1 MSQRLVNQTPN
12 TCYPNLTEALI
23 GETVSNRDLPM
34 ARKPALTTEK
44 LKDLGADKLA
54 QLVLD
59 EAERNAGFRRQVKAA
74 LAGKSGPEA
83 IAKLIDRRLS
93 GLARAK
99 SFIEWDKARA
109 FADDLRSLTD
119 TITSELGPAAP
130 ALAIDRL
137 LRFIATHELV
147 FERVDDSSGRVQ
159 DVYYQAIHA
168 TGDSAASLPVPEAD
182 ALPEKIM
189 TALGESTH
197 GYLADVTEAVAP
209 HLPQDSLARW
219 DADLKE
225 AIAERQSE
233 DAARTSD
240 GWFYSMTSQWAGM
253 RQILASARGD
263 LDLLIALELK
273 KKPHM
278 QDTLAIAAQLLEAGR
293 STEALEWVRKP
304 GRRTFGKIDDGL
316 SPERV
321 SLEARIL
328 DATDDR
334 SAAQALRW
342 RCFETRLS
350 ADILREYLKQ
360 LPDFEDI
367 EAENRAHAFALEKS
381 EPEAALQFFL
391 DWPRLDLAA
400 KLIATHPHRWD
411 GGDWHILPKIA
422 GLLEH
427 DHPLAATIL
436 FRALLDNILD
446 RARSKAYGHGAKY
459 LGKLALLAQEA
470 DAMRP
475 STMTDHTT
483 YLGKLK
489 KAHPRKSGFW
499 ARVGD
504 GEPKA
509 SAARRPVW
517 IKDDR

>member
-1 MSQRLVNQTPN
+1 MSQCLVDQTPN
-12 TCYPNLTEALI
+12 TCTHDLTKALI
-23 GETVSNRDLPM
+23 EGTVPNRDLPM
-34 ARKPALTTEK
+34 ARKPALST
-44 LKDLGADKLA
+44 DKLA

-119 TITSELGPAAP
+119 TITSELGSAAP

-137 LRFIATHELV
+137 LRFIATHEQV

-168 TGDSAASLPVPEAD
+168 TGDLAPSLPVPEVD

-197 GYLADVTEAVAP
+197 GYLADVTEAVAT

-219 DADLKE
+219 DDELKD
-225 AIAERQSE
+225 AISERQAE
-233 DAARTSD
+233 EAVRKSD
-240 GWFYSMTSQWAGM
+240 DWFYSMTSQWAAM

-278 QDTLAIAAQLLEAGR
+278 QDTLGIAAQLLDIGR
-293 STEALEWVRKP
+293 SAEALEWVRKP
-304 GRRTFGKIDDGL
+304 GRRTFDEADDDL

-328 DATDDR
+328 DATGDR

-342 RCFETRLS
+342 RCFEARLS
-350 ADILREYLKQ
+350 ADILREHLKR

-367 EAENRAHAFALEKS
+367 EAEDRALVFALEKT
-381 EPEAALQFFL
+381 EPEVALQFFL

-400 KLIATHPHRWD
+400 QLITMHRHHWD
-411 GGDWHILPKIA
+411 GGDWHILPKVA
-422 GLLEH
+422 DLLEH

-436 FRALLDNILD
+436 YRALLDSILD

-459 LGKLALLAQEA
+459 LGKLGLLAGEA
-470 DAMRP
+470 DQIHP
-475 STMTDHTT
+475 SGMVSHAT
-483 YLGKLK
+483 YLAKLK
-489 KAHPRKSGFW
+489 TAHLRKSGFW
-499 ARVGD
+499 ARVGV

-509 SAARRPVW
+509 PQASVARRPVR
-517 IKDDR
+517 IKDDG

>member
-1 MSQRLVNQTPN
+1 MV
-12 TCYPNLTEALI
+12 EALI
-23 GETVSNRDLPM
+23 EGTVPNRDLPM
-34 ARKPALTTEK
+34 ARKSALTTAK
-44 LKDLGADKLA
+44 LKDLGTDKLA

-93 GLARAK
+93 GLLRAK
-99 SFIEWDKARA
+99 SFIEWDKAGA
-109 FADDLRSLTD
+109 FAEDLRSLTD

-130 ALAIDRL
+130 ALAIDWL
-137 LRFIATHELV
+137 LRFIATHEQV

-159 DVYYQAIHA
+159 DVYYQAISA
-168 TGDSAASLPVPEAD
+168 TGDLARSLPLPEAD

-197 GYLADVTEAVAP
+197 GYLADVTEAVAA
-209 HLPQDSLARW
+209 HLPQDSLTRW
-219 DADLKE
+219 DGELKD
-225 AIAERQSE
+225 AISERQAE
-233 DAARTSD
+233 EAASKSD
-240 GWFYSMTSQWAGM
+240 GWFYSMTSQWAAM

-278 QDTLAIAAQLLEAGR
+278 QDTLGIAAQLLDIGR
-293 STEALEWVRKP
+293 SAEALEWVRKP
-304 GRRTFGKIDDGL
+304 GRRTFGEADDGL

-328 DATDDR
+328 DATGDR

-342 RCFETRLS
+342 RCFEAKLS

-367 EAENRAHAFALEKS
+367 EAEDRAHAFALEKS
-381 EPEAALQFFL
+381 EPEVALQFFL

-400 KLIATHPHRWD
+400 KLITTHPHRWD
-411 GGDWHILPKIA
+411 GGDWHILPKVA

-436 FRALLDNILD
+436 YRALLDNILD

-459 LGKLALLAQEA
+459 LGKLDLLAGEA
-470 DAMRP
+470 DQIHP
-475 STMTDHTT
+475 SGMINHAT
-483 YLGKLK
+483 YLAKLK
-489 KAHPRKSGFW
+489 TAHPRKSGFW

-509 SAARRPVW
+509 LQASGVRRPVW
-517 IKDDR
+517 IEDDG

>member
-1 MSQRLVNQTPN
+1 
-12 TCYPNLTEALI
+12 
-23 GETVSNRDLPM
+23 M
-34 ARKPALTTEK
+34 AREPALSTDK
-44 LKDLGADKLA
+44 LKGLGVEKLA

-109 FADDLRSLTD
+109 FADDLHSLTD

-137 LRFIATHELV
+137 LRFIATHEQV

-159 DVYYQAIHA
+159 DAYYQAIAA
-168 TGDSAASLPVPEAD
+168 TGDLAPSLTPQEAD

-209 HLPQDSLARW
+209 HLPQDSLGRW
-219 DADLKE
+219 DGDLKD
-225 AIAERQSE
+225 AIAERQTE
-233 DAARTSD
+233 EAARKSD
-240 GWFYSMTSQWAGM
+240 GWFYSMTSQWAKM
-253 RQILASARGD
+253 RQILALARGD

-278 QDTLAIAAQLLEAGR
+278 QDTLAIAARLLEAGR
-293 STEALEWVRKP
+293 SAEALEWVRKP
-304 GRRTFGKIDDGL
+304 GQRTFGKVDDGL
-316 SPERV
+316 SPDRV

-328 DATDDR
+328 DAIGDKP
-334 SAAQALRW
+334 AAQALRW
-342 RCFETRLS
+342 RCFESRLS
-350 ADILREYLKQ
+350 ADILRDYLKQ

-367 EAENRAHAFALEKS
+367 EAEDRAHALALES
-381 EPEAALQFFL
+381 AEPEMALQFFL

-400 KLIATHPHRWD
+400 KLIAAHPHRWD
-411 GGDWHILPKIA
+411 GGDWHILPKVA

-427 DHPLAATIL
+427 DHPVAATIL
-436 FRALLDNILD
+436 YRALLDNILE

-459 LGKLALLAQEA
+459 LGKLTLLASEA
-470 DAMRP
+470 DPSRP
-475 STMTDHTT
+475 SGMVDHAT
-483 YLGKLK
+483 YLAKLK
-489 KAHPRKSGFW
+489 TAHPRKSGFW

-504 GEPKA
+504 GELKEPIA
-509 SAARRPVW
+509 RAARPPAW
-517 IKDDR
+517 IKDDG

>member
-1 MSQRLVNQTPN
+1 MT
-12 TCYPNLTEALI
+12 
-23 GETVSNRDLPM
+23 
-34 ARKPALTTEK
+34 RKPALSTDK
-44 LKDLGADKLA
+44 LKDLGTDKLA
-54 QLVLD
+54 QLVLE

-109 FADDLRSLTD
+109 FTDDLRSLTD
-119 TITSELGPAAP
+119 TITSELGLAAP

-137 LRFIATHELV
+137 LRFIATHEQV
-147 FERVDDSSGRVQ
+147 FERVDDSSGCVQ

-168 TGDSAASLPVPEAD
+168 TGDLAASLPVPEAN

-209 HLPQDSLARW
+209 HLPQDTLARW
-219 DADLKE
+219 DGDLKD
-225 AIAERQSE
+225 AIAERQTE
-233 DAARTSD
+233 DAARKSD

-278 QDTLAIAAQLLEAGR
+278 QDTLAITAQLLEAGR
-293 STEALEWVRKP
+293 TAEALEWVRKP
-304 GRRTFGKIDDGL
+304 GRRTFGETDDGL
-316 SPERV
+316 APERV

-328 DATDDR
+328 DATGDR

-342 RCFETRLS
+342 RCFEARLP
-350 ADILREYLKQ
+350 ADILRQYLKL

-367 EAENRAHAFALEKS
+367 EAEDRAHAFALEKAK
-381 EPEAALQFFL
+381 PEEALQFFL

-400 KLIATHPHRWD
+400 KLITTHPHRWD
-411 GGDWHILPKIA
+411 GGDWHNLPKIA
-422 GLLEH
+422 DLLEH

-436 FRALLDNILD
+436 YRALLDRILD

-459 LGKLALLAQEA
+459 LGKLTLLAQEA

-475 STMTDHTT
+475 GTMTDHAT
-483 YLGKLK
+483 YLAKLK
-489 KAHPRKSGFW
+489 KTHPRKSGFW

-504 GEPKA
+504 GEPKTPQT
-509 SAARRPVW
+509 SGARRPVW

>member
-1 MSQRLVNQTPN
+1 
-12 TCYPNLTEALI
+12 
-23 GETVSNRDLPM
+23 M
-34 ARKPALTTEK
+34 ARKSALSTDK
-44 LKDLGADKLA
+44 LKGLGANKLA

-83 IAKLIDRRLS
+83 IAKLIDWRLS

-119 TITSELGPAAP
+119 TMTSELGPAAP

-159 DVYYQAIHA
+159 DVYYLAIHA
-168 TGDSAASLPVPEAD
+168 TGDLAPNLPAPEAD

-219 DADLKE
+219 DGDLKD
-225 AIAERQSE
+225 AITERQTE
-233 DAARTSD
+233 EAARISD

-263 LDLLIALELK
+263 LDLLIALEVK

-278 QDTLAIAAQLLEAGR
+278 QDTLGIAAQLLEAGR
-293 STEALEWVRKP
+293 SAEALEWMRKP
-304 GRRTFGKIDDGL
+304 GQRTFGETVDDL
-316 SPERV
+316 EPEPV

-328 DATDDR
+328 DATGDK

-342 RCFETRLS
+342 RCFEARLS

-367 EAENRAHAFALEKS
+367 EAEHRAHAFALEKS
-381 EPEAALQFFL
+381 DPDVALQFFL

-400 KLIATHPHRWD
+400 KLVATHPHRWD

-422 GLLEH
+422 DLLEH

-436 FRALLDNILD
+436 YRALLDSILD
-446 RARSKAYGHGAKY
+446 HARSKAYGHGAKY
-459 LGKLALLAQEA
+459 LGKLAALARET

-475 STMTDHTT
+475 GTMTDHAT
-483 YLGKLK
+483 YLANLK
-489 KAHPRKSGFW
+489 KTHPRKSGFW
-499 ARVGD
+499 AHVGD
-504 GEPKA
+504 GEPKMPQA
-509 SAARRPVW
+509 SAARRPEWV
-517 IKDDR
+517 KDDE

>member
-1 MSQRLVNQTPN
+1 
-12 TCYPNLTEALI
+12 
-23 GETVSNRDLPM
+23 M
-34 ARKPALTTEK
+34 ARKPTLSTDK
-44 LKDLGADKLA
+44 LKDLGTEKLA
-54 QLVLD
+54 QLVLE

-109 FADDLRSLTD
+109 FAEDLRSLTD

-130 ALAIDRL
+130 TLAIDRL
-137 LRFIATHELV
+137 LRFIATHEQV

-159 DVYYQAIHA
+159 DVYYQAIAA
-168 TGDSAASLPVPEAD
+168 TGDLAPNLPAPEAD

-189 TALGESTH
+189 TVLGESTH

-219 DADLKE
+219 DGDLKD
-225 AIAERQSE
+225 AIAERQAE
-233 DAARTSD
+233 DAARKSD

-253 RQILASARGD
+253 RQILASAAGD
-263 LDLLIALELK
+263 LDLLIVLEVK

-278 QDTLAIAAQLLEAGR
+278 QDTLGIAAQLLEAGR
-293 STEALEWVRKP
+293 SAEALDWVRKP
-304 GRRTFGKIDDGL
+304 GRRTFGETDDGL
-316 SPERV
+316 SPDRV

-328 DATDDR
+328 DATGDKP
-334 SAAQALRW
+334 AAQNLRW
-342 RCFETRLS
+342 RCFEARLS
-350 ADILREYLKQ
+350 ADTLREYLKQ

-367 EAENRAHAFALEKS
+367 EAEERAHALAVEQA
-381 EPEAALQFFL
+381 EPEMALQFFL
-391 DWPRLDLAA
+391 DWPRFDLAA

-411 GGDWHILPKIA
+411 GGDWHILPKVA

-436 FRALLDNILD
+436 YRALLDNILD

-459 LGKLALLAQEA
+459 LGKLTLLAQDT
-470 DAMRP
+470 DATRL
-475 STMTDHTT
+475 STMTDHAT
-483 YLGKLK
+483 YLAKLK
-489 KAHPRKSGFW
+489 KEHPRKSGFW

-509 SAARRPVW
+509 PQTSGARRPVW
-517 IKDDR
+517 VKDDG

>member
-1 MSQRLVNQTPN
+1 
-12 TCYPNLTEALI
+12 
-23 GETVSNRDLPM
+23 M
-34 ARKPALTTEK
+34 ARKPDLSTDK
-44 LKDLGADKLA
+44 LKELGADKLA
-54 QLVLD
+54 QLVLG

-83 IAKLIDRRLS
+83 TAKLIDRRLS

-109 FADDLRSLTD
+109 FADDLRSLID
-119 TITSELGPAAP
+119 TITSELGPVAP

-137 LRFIATHELV
+137 LRFIATHEQV
-147 FERVDDSSGRVQ
+147 FERVDDSSGGVQ
-159 DVYYQAIHA
+159 DVYYQAIAA
-168 TGDSAASLPVPEAD
+168 TSDLAPSLPASESH

-219 DADLKE
+219 DSDLKD
-225 AIAERQSE
+225 AIAERQTE
-233 DAARTSD
+233 EAARTSD
-240 GWFYSMTSQWAGM
+240 GWFYSMTSQWTGM
-253 RQILASARGD
+253 RQTLASARGD
-263 LDLLIALELK
+263 LDLLIALEVK
-273 KKPHM
+273 KKSHM
-278 QDTLAIAAQLLEAGR
+278 QDTLGIAAQLLEAGR
-293 STEALEWVRKP
+293 SAEALEWVRKP
-304 GRRTFGKIDDGL
+304 GRPTFGEADDGL
-316 SPERV
+316 SPGRV

-328 DATDDR
+328 DAKGDR
-334 SAAQALRW
+334 SAAQTLRW
-342 RCFETRLS
+342 RCFEARLS
-350 ADILREYLKQ
+350 AEILREYLKQ

-367 EAENRAHAFALEKS
+367 EAEDRAHAYALEKS
-381 EPEAALQFFL
+381 APEVALQFFL

-400 KLIATHPHRWD
+400 KLIETHPHRWD

-436 FRALLDNILD
+436 YRALLDSILD

-475 STMTDHTT
+475 STMTDHAT
-483 YLGKLK
+483 YLAKLK

-504 GEPKA
+504 TEPKA
-509 SAARRPVW
+509 PQASRARRPVW
-517 IKDDR
+517 ISYSE